1 MYISEMIKSLSLILD
16 KEGDLE
22 VRLVC
27 DHGQVWMEAGHVG
40 ITHIEEET
48 FMAEDV
54 SEEDLED
61 YPDAVKVC
69 EIQAF

>member
-1 MYISEMIKSLSLILD
+1 MYISELIKSLSLILD
-16 KEGDLE
+16 KEGDLK

-40 ITHIEEET
+40 ITHIDADT
-48 FMAEDV
+48 FLAEV
-54 SEEDLED
+54 VGED
-61 YPDAVKVC
+61 YPDAIKVC